1 MNIDNKILY
10 EEFGLILN
18 QLNIYLRN
26 CPHCG
31 QQVRYKL
38 VDHKFARVHCPMGCG
53 CVTVVLN
60 KEKGPKDNLSM
71 VRLAAVRWN
80 GGHWDE

>member
-1 MNIDNKILY
+1 MANDFKASFSLLL
-10 EEFGLILN
+10 ETTGL
-18 QLNIYLRN
+18 YLRN
-26 CPHCG
+26 CPHCN
-31 QQVRYKL
+31 QPVRYMLIDK
-38 VDHKFARVHCPMGCG
+38 KFAQIHCPLGCG

-71 VRLAAVRWN
+71 VRLAVMRWD